1 MGEAVD
7 ATSVSLSNRLTREND
22 GSVPTNTEG
31 NLLIRNPLV
40 SATTLLCSPMPIPW
54 WILLGLTLI
63 WIGQINSGGK
73 LVFDYE
79 IKEYAFPAGGGG
91 RYRHGWLVLQDGKF
105 KDFFVDKY
113 EAKNYY
119 ESLVRDQEEK
129 E

>member
-7 ATSVSLSNRLTREND
+7 VTSVSLSNRPTREND

-31 NLLIRNPLV
+31 NLLRRNPLA
-40 SATTLLCSPMPIPW
+40 SATTPLCSPMPIPW
-54 WILLGLTLI
+54 WILLELTLI

-91 RYRHGWLVLQDGKF
+91 RYRNGWLVLQDGQF
-105 KDFFVDKY
+105 KDFFVDRY